1 LAASAL
7 VTGCSSTGYSPNCPE
22 TDVELYNVAEAG
34 QTKTP
39 TQSIDKGCWTKVGH
53 ANSGTGGTGNP
64 PPADAGGG

>member
-1 LAASAL
+1 M
-7 VTGCSSTGYSPNCPE
+7 
-22 TDVELYNVAEAG
+22 AEAG